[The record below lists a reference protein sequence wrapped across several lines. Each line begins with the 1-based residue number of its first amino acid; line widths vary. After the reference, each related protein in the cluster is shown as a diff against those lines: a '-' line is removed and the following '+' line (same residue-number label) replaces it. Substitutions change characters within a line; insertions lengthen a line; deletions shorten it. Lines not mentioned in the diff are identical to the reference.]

1 MAHLKN
7 LEDCLTQQLKDLYS
21 AEYQILANLTLL
33 EQRATSRSLKQAAH
47 AHLLATEGH
56 LERLEDIGVLL
67 NVSVSGQ
74 LCEAVRGLIDESKRI
89 HDEHYE
95 NKALL
100 DIVLIGVTQRAE
112 AYAISSYENTHAIA
126 VELGLDVVARL
137 LEETLIEDRAAQST
151 FSAICFGEILPRAN
165 IPASGDDKEQRIN
178 GSALPKTQPR
188 RPSLSTSRMLGFAG
202 CLFLSQ
208 QGGLSPAQAEGAQ
221 RPIRVSPQYR
231 TLDAA
236 HRSARAHQTATS
248 AERSHVTGTE
258 LGMLARI
265 RRDIVTNAT
274 LSPKARRVSILL
286 DQGKIHLRGPV
297 QSLSEKDWLEKTSA
311 RASLGYV
318 VINHLQIVPG

>member
-74 LCEAVRGLIDESKRI
+74 LCEAVRGLVDESKRI
-89 HDEHYE
+89 QDDQYE

-100 DIVLIGVTQRAE
+100 DVVLLGATQRAE
-112 AYAISSYENTHAIA
+112 AYAISSYENAHDIA
-126 VELGLDVVARL
+126 VELGLDTASRL

-208 QGGLSPAQAEGAQ
+208 QGGLSPVQAETAQ
-221 RPIRVSPQYR
+221 KPIRISPQYR
-231 TLDAA
+231 TIDSVHGSA
-236 HRSARAHQTATS
+236 HAQEIVSSGGRY
-248 AERSHVTGTE
+248 HVTGTE

-274 LSPKARRVSILL
+274 LSSKARRVSIVL

-297 QSLSEKDWLEKTSA
+297 QSLSEKDWLGKTSA
-311 RASLGYV
+311 RASLGYE